1 MMWGYGAGMGWVMWL
16 IMGTGVVAFWV
27 LVVLL
32 IRAILP
38 GRDRSA
44 EIGPATT
51 DPTALLKER
60 LARGEITPEEY
71 EVRRKLIDQP

>member
-1 MMWGYGAGMGWVMWL
+1 MMWGYGANMGWVMWL

-38 GRDRSA
+38 GRDRGVEA
-44 EIGPATT
+44 RPTV
-51 DPTALLKER
+51 DPKSLLKER

-71 EVRRKLIDQP
+71 ETRRKLIDQP